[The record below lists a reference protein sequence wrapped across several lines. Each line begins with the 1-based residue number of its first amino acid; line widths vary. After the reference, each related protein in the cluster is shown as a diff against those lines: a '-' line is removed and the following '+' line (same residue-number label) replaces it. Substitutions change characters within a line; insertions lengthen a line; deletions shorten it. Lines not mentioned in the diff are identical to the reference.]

1 MSESIRVGE
10 ATILDNGVEIS
21 GFCNLGGCVGFAARD
36 GNAAVGEA
44 LIMVDIFDTKPME
57 SGRPPE
63 LVESISQHKLAVAL
77 SAIHKDGQS
86 DTPDP
91 SLFDSLFRDPR
102 NADRFYD
109 EEQEAFLMGARSRHF
124 DKIAG
129 LEGFRGDGDGP
140 TRIAGHLAL
149 AYAKIEG
156 DKMRPLPLLA

>member
-44 LIMVDIFDTKPME
+44 LIMVDILDTKPME
-57 SGRPPE
+57 SGLPPE
-63 LVESISQHKLAVAL
+63 LVESISQNELAIVL
-77 SAIHKDGQS
+77 SAMQGDGRS

-91 SLFDSLFRDPR
+91 SLFNSLFQDPK
-102 NADRFYD
+102 NAGRYNDNERK
-109 EEQEAFLMGARSRHF
+109 AFLLGASHGHF
-124 DKIAG
+124 DNIAG